1 MRPSSEQ
8 KLTLKRLREILNTAK
23 FWH

>member
-23 FWH
+23 FWR